1 MMELLKKLAE
11 SNTINFIIML
21 VILSVIVVKMNLK
34 SAMDTSISNVAGT
47 IKKSDDAKADS
58 IKKLEKSK
66 YDVEKLPT
74 DIANLENEAKVK
86 ADVFKKQIEN
96 SSSEEI
102 SNIKNSVS
110 RVMSIEEKK
119 ISNDLQKKTIEE
131 SILMAEKNIKRMLS
145 ENSDLHRQFIQESLD
160 ELDKVNL

>member
-21 VILSVIVVKMNLK
+21 GILAVIVIKMNLK
-34 SAMDTSISNVAGT
+34 ASMDTSISNVAGI
-47 IKKSDDAKADS
+47 IKKSDEAKS
-58 IKKLEKSK
+58 ESVTKLEKSK
-66 YDVEKLPT
+66 AEIEKLPT
-74 DIANLENEAKVK
+74 DIENLKKEAK

>member
-21 VILSVIVVKMNLK
+21 GILAVIVIKMNLK
-34 SAMDTSISNVAGT
+34 ASMDISISNVADI
-47 IKKSDDAKADS
+47 IKKSDEAKS
-58 IKKLEKSK
+58 ESVTKLEKSK
-66 YDVEKLPT
+66 AEIEKLPT
-74 DIANLENEAKVK
+74 DIENLKKEAKVK

>member
-21 VILSVIVVKMNLK
+21 GILAVIVIKMNLK
-34 SAMDTSISNVAGT
+34 ASMDTSISNVAGI
-47 IKKSDDAKADS
+47 IKKSD
-58 IKKLEKSK
+58 
-66 YDVEKLPT
+66 
-74 DIANLENEAKVK
+74 EAK
-86 ADVFKKQIEN
+86 
-96 SSSEEI
+96 
-102 SNIKNSVS
+102 
-110 RVMSIEEKK
+110 SIEEKK

>member
-21 VILSVIVVKMNLK
+21 GILAVIVIKMNLK
-34 SAMDTSISNVAGT
+34 ASMDISISNVADI
-47 IKKSDDAKADS
+47 IKKSDEAKS
-58 IKKLEKSK
+58 ESVTKLEKSK
-66 YDVEKLPT
+66 AEIEKLPT
-74 DIANLENEAKVK
+74 DIENLKKEAKVK

-102 SNIKNSVS
+102 SNIKN

>member
-21 VILSVIVVKMNLK
+21 GILAVIVIKMNLK
-34 SAMDTSISNVAGT
+34 ASMDTSISNVARI
-47 IKKSDDAKADS
+47 IKKSDEAKS
-58 IKKLEKSK
+58 ESVTKLEKSK
-66 YDVEKLPT
+66 AEIEKLPT
-74 DIANLENEAKVK
+74 DIENLKKEAKVK

-96 SSSEEI
+96 SSSDEI